1 MNIIMILLLTLSYPP
16 TEPTQVY
23 SKKYDHMI
31 YIDIPIISEQENRE
45 TVDCENCDEID

>member
-1 MNIIMILLLTLSYPP
+1 MNIIMILLLTLSYPS
-16 TEPTQVY
+16 TD
-23 SKKYDHMI
+23 DHMI